1 MSISTD
7 WYDEEHRVI
16 YQKFEGTWTWD
27 ELGRDQAQIAAFAKS
42 VPYNLVLF
50 TDMRETNIMPK
61 GNVLAQGKSS
71 IAHLPENVSQI
82 IIVIQSRLIEV
93 FAGLVFE
100 MVPKWRN
107 RFKIAKTVAEGQE
120 LVAEALALNAAR
132 SNSG

>member
-93 FAGLVFE
+93 FAGLVFD
-100 MVPKWRN
+100 MMPGWRN
-107 RFKIAKTVAEGQE
+107 RVRFVKTIEEGRK
-120 LVAEALALNAAR
+120 LVEEAVTVNATR
-132 SNSG
+132 